1 MSGYWYH
8 AGTVEQLAHRDGI
21 EAALSHPGARDAGG
35 DRDGQFDDAIP
46 FPDTA
51 WRGLFGDYLALV
63 RGTTEA
69 APALHFAAFAAYFG
83 LALGRTVWCAAPQT
97 HVNVSALLLG
107 PSGDS
112 RKSTTLGLAEN
123 TFALLSDP
131 PVTMYGVAS
140 AEAIYR
146 RLATAPETR
155 VLVFADEFRA
165 LVAAGHR
172 QATGNLFPRLNS
184 LSRCPARDSLDRSK
198 VGDSI
203 EIERPFVSVLAASP
217 VGWLEGALDDGL
229 VQGGA
234 INRFMIFVDPDD
246 AEPLAFPEAVSED
259 ERQRLARAIEGT
271 VAFYREH
278 GRPLTWGADA
288 RAAWEAFYVAWRG
301 NRRVLLDTERALT
314 ARTAEHALKLALL
327 LSAACRE
334 RSITSGA
341 LEAALA
347 VAEYLE
353 RGARQLMATATVPLR
368 ARIEALILAA
378 LRRCGGEST
387 RRALHQALGG
397 RVSAEE
403 YGRALKALEDVGSIT
418 TADEPTCA
426 GQMRRMVRLAPGGDH
441 A

>member
-21 EAALSHPGARDAGG
+21 EAALSHTGARDAGG
-35 DRDGQFDDAIP
+35 DRDGEFADAIP

-172 QATGNLFPRLNS
+172 QATGISFRASTAYRAVLLGIHSTVRRSATPSRSSGRLS
-184 LSRCPARDSLDRSK
+184 AYSRRRRSAGLRVLSMT
-198 VGDSI
+198 
-203 EIERPFVSVLAASP
+203 
-217 VGWLEGALDDGL
+217 GW
-229 VQGGA
+229 
-234 INRFMIFVDPDD
+234 
-246 AEPLAFPEAVSED
+246 S
-259 ERQRLARAIEGT
+259 
-271 VAFYREH
+271 
-278 GRPLTWGADA
+278 
-288 RAAWEAFYVAWRG
+288 RAAPS
-301 NRRVLLDTERALT
+301 T
-314 ARTAEHALKLALL
+314 A
-327 LSAACRE
+327 S
-334 RSITSGA
+334 
-341 LEAALA
+341 
-347 VAEYLE
+347 
-353 RGARQLMATATVPLR
+353 
-368 ARIEALILAA
+368 
-378 LRRCGGEST
+378 
-387 RRALHQALGG
+387 
-397 RVSAEE
+397 
-403 YGRALKALEDVGSIT
+403 
-418 TADEPTCA
+418 
-426 GQMRRMVRLAPGGDH
+426 
-441 A
+441 